1 MIVIAIGLD
10 PSQTLVISQ
19 VLLSFGLP
27 FAVIPLVIFT
37 SKKEI
42 MGVLVNR
49 KVTTFL
55 ASGVAAIILA
65 LNVYLL
71 YSTFFGG

>member
-1 MIVIAIGLD
+1 
-10 PSQTLVISQ
+10 
-19 VLLSFGLP
+19 
-27 FAVIPLVIFT
+27 VIPLVIFT